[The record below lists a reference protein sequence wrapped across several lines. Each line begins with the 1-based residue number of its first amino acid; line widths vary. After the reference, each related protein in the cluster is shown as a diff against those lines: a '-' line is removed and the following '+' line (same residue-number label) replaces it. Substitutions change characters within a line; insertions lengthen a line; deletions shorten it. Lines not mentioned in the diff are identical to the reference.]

1 MEGYKWEE
9 TILPLKD
16 FERKELMHE
25 YIYIFMSRID
35 IFPLILIFAFVSNE
49 FDRVVSMKKF
59 EGRINEV
66 KACAGKYA

>member
-1 MEGYKWEE
+1 MN
-9 TILPLKD
+9 
-16 FERKELMHE
+16 
-25 YIYIFMSRID
+25 IYIFISRID
-35 IFPLILIFAFVSNE
+35 FFPLILIFAFVSNE